1 MTQRRPVP
9 RRNVRPRFTGIR
21 NDSIVD
27 KQSLVAFRS
36 SEAGPQRSILIAMR
50 REWLHRVTKTLETI
64 RRRMQHSRSFS
75 NPAYDDFALAVREPH
90 HAPGKVRC
98 KRFLDIVERQRRQC
112 LAFKR
117 AGPTRKRRHFR
128 ARCMSLEKRSHK
140 RRPCRY
146 HTRDYVADVAT
157 THTFLLLSKITIPI
171 IPAASNTNAVTPA
184 YS

>member
-27 KQSLVAFRS
+27 KQSLVAFPR

-64 RRRMQHSRSFS
+64 RRRMQHPCSFRD
-75 NPAYDDFALAVREPH
+75 PAHDDFALAVSEPH
-90 HAPGKVRC
+90 NAPGKVRR
-98 KRFLDIVERQRRQC
+98 KRFLDFIEGQRRQR

-117 AGPTRKRRHFR
+117 AGPTRKRRRLR
-128 ARCMSLEKRSHK
+128 ARYASLVKRTHK

-146 HTRDYVADVAT
+146 HTRDYVADVA
-157 THTFLLLSKITIPI
+157 
-171 IPAASNTNAVTPA
+171 
-184 YS
+184 

>member
-64 RRRMQHSRSFS
+64 RRRMQHSCRLS
-75 NPAYDDFALAVREPH
+75 NPAHDDFALAVTEPH
-90 HAPGKVRC
+90 NPPGKASR
-98 KRFLDIVERQRRQC
+98 KRFLQLFER
-112 LAFKR
+112 
-117 AGPTRKRRHFR
+117 
-128 ARCMSLEKRSHK
+128 
-140 RRPCRY
+140 
-146 HTRDYVADVAT
+146 
-157 THTFLLLSKITIPI
+157 
-171 IPAASNTNAVTPA
+171 
-184 YS
+184 